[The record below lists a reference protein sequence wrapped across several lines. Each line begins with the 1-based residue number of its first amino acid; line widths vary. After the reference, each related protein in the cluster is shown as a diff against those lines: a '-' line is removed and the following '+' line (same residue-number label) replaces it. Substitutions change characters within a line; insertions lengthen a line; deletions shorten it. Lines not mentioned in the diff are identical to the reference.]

1 MIYSWKKILKNSM
14 PLLSVCIIVEIFAGQ
29 ILQSRQDV
37 LLALPVFLVSIPVIN
52 GVSGNIGSV
61 IGARLASGLHVGSIK
76 PSLKEGRIYELIFTS
91 VLIGFVTYLILAII
105 IYLISSFGSIEMG
118 LDLLT
123 FIFIFVGSGVLLIGI
138 ITFFSIFTAFSSF
151 RKGYDPDD
159 WIAPVVT
166 TAGDTLGILFLIVF
180 ISFFGVGL

>member
-1 MIYSWKKILKNSM
+1 MIYSWKKIVKHSM

-29 ILQSRQDV
+29 ILQSGQNT
-37 LLALPVFLVSIPVIN
+37 LLALPIFLISIPVIN
-52 GVSGNIGSV
+52 GVSGNVGSV
-61 IGARLASGLHVGSIK
+61 IGARLASGLHVGSIE
-76 PSLKEGRIYELIFTS
+76 PSLKEGKIYELILTS
-91 VLIGFVTYLILAII
+91 VLIGFVTYFILAII
-105 IYLISSFGSIEMG
+105 IYLISSFGSIKTG
-118 LDLLT
+118 ADVLT
-123 FIFIFVGSGVLLIGI
+123 FMFIFVGSGVLLVGI

-180 ISFFGVGL
+180 INFSGVGL